1 MTSRGEDACAQST
14 DHVGRI
20 RALNDQFRTS
30 LTGGTIVVT
39 PGIQEL
45 GKDRIAWL
53 LRRIVQFDA
62 FDRRNDPFA
71 EHDFGAIPLG
81 TGSEQAFWK
90 IDYYDKAVEFGSPD
104 PADSSV
110 THRVMTLMLASE
122 Y

>member
-14 DHVGRI
+14 DHVARI
-20 RALNDQFRTS
+20 RALNDAFRAS
-30 LTGGTIVVT
+30 LTGGTVIAT
-39 PGIQEL
+39 PGIRAL
-45 GKDRIAWL
+45 GRDRIAWM
-53 LRRIVQFDA
+53 LRQVVQFEA
-62 FDRRNDPFA
+62 FDRGNDPYA
-71 EHDFGAIPLG
+71 EHDFGAVPLG

-104 PADSSV
+104 PSDASV